1 MSAEEKKTAAEKAEG
16 AEKTENTAAEKG
28 KTAGHPIK
36 DMMNT
41 TLAKIKDM
49 VDVSTIIG
57 DPVIA
62 GETTII
68 PISKM
73 SYGFASGGSDFDGKS
88 GHRCFGGGGG
98 AGVTVQPVAFLVI
111 HGSNVRLLQID
122 NNMNSLDK
130 AVGMIP
136 NFVDQVSDL
145 LAGVSKGKEDKE
157 DEPEAVTEM
166 AEKAEPLSL
175 DETIE

>member
-1 MSAEEKKTAAEKAEG
+1 MAEEKKTAAE
-16 AEKTENTAAEKG
+16 TAAPAED
-28 KTAGHPIK
+28 KTKAANHPIK
-36 DMMNT
+36 GMMDV
-41 TLAKIKDM
+41 TLSKIKDM

-57 DPVIA
+57 DPIVS

-73 SYGFASGGSDFDGKS
+73 AYGFASGGSDFDGKS

-98 AGVTVQPVAFLVI
+98 AGVTIQPVAFLVI
-111 HGSNVRLLQID
+111 NGSNVRLLQID

-136 NFVDQVSDL
+136 NLVDKVSDL
-145 LAGVSKGKEDKE
+145 LAGGGKDTSQPQEP
-157 DEPEAVTEM
+157 DEPVIVSEN
-166 AEKAEPLSL
+166 AEKAEVLTL
-175 DETIE
+175 DEVVEED

>member
-1 MSAEEKKTAAEKAEG
+1 MAEEKKTA
-16 AEKTENTAAEKG
+16 TEAAPVEEKG
-28 KTAGHPIK
+28 KTANHPIK
-36 DMMNT
+36 GMMDV
-41 TLAKIKDM
+41 TLSKIKDM

-57 DPVIA
+57 DPIMA

-73 SYGFASGGSDFDGKS
+73 AYGFASGGSDFDGKS

-98 AGVTVQPVAFLVI
+98 AGVTIQPVAFLVI

-136 NFVDQVSDL
+136 NLVDKVSDL
-145 LAGVSKGKEDKE
+145 LAGAPKDKPQETDGSLLPEVSSED
-157 DEPEAVTEM
+157 
-166 AEKAEPLSL
+166 AEKAEFLTV
-175 DETIE
+175 DELMEDEN

>member
-1 MSAEEKKTAAEKAEG
+1 MAEEKKTATEAAVPSEDKA
-16 AEKTENTAAEKG
+16 A
-28 KTAGHPIK
+28 KTANHPIK
-36 DMMNT
+36 GMMDV
-41 TLAKIKDM
+41 TLSKIKDM

-57 DPVIA
+57 DPIIA

-73 SYGFASGGSDFDGKS
+73 AYGFASGGSDFDGKS

-98 AGVTVQPVAFLVI
+98 AGVTIQPVAFLVI

-136 NFVDQVSDL
+136 NLVDKVSDL
-145 LAGVSKGKEDKE
+145 LAGGGKDKE
-157 DEPEAVTEM
+157 EPKSADEPEITSEN
-166 AEKAEPLSL
+166 AEKAEALTLDVSL
-175 DETIE
+175 EED

>member
-1 MSAEEKKTAAEKAEG
+1 MAEEKKTA
-16 AEKTENTAAEKG
+16 TEAAAPVEEKG
-28 KTAGHPIK
+28 KTANHPIK
-36 DMMNT
+36 GMMDV
-41 TLAKIKDM
+41 TLSKIKDM

-57 DPVIA
+57 DPIMA

-73 SYGFASGGSDFDGKS
+73 AYGFASGGSDFDGKS

-98 AGVTVQPVAFLVI
+98 AGVTIQPVAFLVI

-136 NFVDQVSDL
+136 NLVDKVSDL
-145 LAGVSKGKEDKE
+145 LSGSGKDKDTANAS
-157 DEPEAVTEM
+157 DEPEVTSEN
-166 AEKAEPLSL
+166 AEKAEPLTL
-175 DETIE
+175 DVTVEED

>member
-1 MSAEEKKTAAEKAEG
+1 MSAEEKKTPEIET
-16 AEKTENTAAEKG
+16 AEKTKAPI
-28 KTAGHPIK
+28 HPIK
-36 DMMNT
+36 GMMDT
-41 TLAKIKDM
+41 TLSKIKEM

-57 DPVIA
+57 DPIVN
-62 GETTII
+62 GDTTII

-111 HGSNVRLLQID
+111 TPTNVRLLQID
-122 NNMNSLDK
+122 NNMNSLYK

-136 NFVDQVSDL
+136 NLVDQVSSL
-145 LAGVSKGKEDKE
+145 LAGVKDKNKDSDPDLSK
-157 DEPEAVTEM
+157 EM
-166 AEKAEPLSL
+166 AEKAEPLTL
-175 DETIE
+175 DEEISE